1 MRIARFDHVAIPTS
15 DIVAMAAFYAA
26 LGFEAPDVAEWQGD
40 PPPFCSLRFGD
51 NMINLHGPEMWRDGN
66 LTLRGPTASPG
77 CGDLCF
83 VWEGGIQSLL
93 VMLEQAGVEIEEGP
107 VERIGGRSAGT
118 TPGTSVY
125 IRDPDKNLLE
135 FIVYED

>member
-15 DIVAMAAFYAA
+15 DIAAMAAFYAA

-66 LTLRGPTASPG
+66 LTLRAGGAIIFRDGFSVGVDGVLTARV
-77 CGDLCF
+77 D
-83 VWEGGIQSLL
+83 
-93 VMLEQAGVEIEEGP
+93 
-107 VERIGGRSAGT
+107 
-118 TPGTSVY
+118 
-125 IRDPDKNLLE
+125 
-135 FIVYED
+135 